1 LILEAKNVSIHERLY
16 VKFMLDRVAPMEI
29 LPEESNES
37 LEYVGVERIPLID
50 ELTSLLCEN
59 AHLSI
64 DNISHNFLGGEPI
77 SGKDDPEVVN
87 FIKKLIV
94 DYLSEVV
101 TLHEGVSVV
110 YESMKMARFLWKDTF
125 HYSPTIIDH
134 DVIEAAQIGLNKNTD
149 QLIKTKDV
157 GKFRSILFWIT
168 QYPIYY
174 NSKPRELTV
183 AEQKEV
189 APMIETLVL
198 MGEYEEVSEFFD
210 LFHIYDMDGVYDWEN
225 ESREGAKINKQRE
238 QTKEK
243 MFKNREKICVALAQI
258 DELAQTVDEQKI
270 KAKLREMEAGA
281 LYGLPEQI
289 RTRISMLAKRYLET
303 RKRAERLFTD
313 IKLRHVLTSTR
324 EDLGKAYFQE
334 ITGVK
339 STGKIDIYQKE
350 TMVVLEFHDENDYA
364 EFIKRKFKI
373 DEAEQP
379 SGGRLCSA
387 DSFAFED

>member
-1 LILEAKNVSIHERLY
+1 
-16 VKFMLDRVAPMEI
+16 
-29 LPEESNES
+29 
-37 LEYVGVERIPLID
+37 
-50 ELTSLLCEN
+50 
-59 AHLSI
+59 
-64 DNISHNFLGGEPI
+64 
-77 SGKDDPEVVN
+77 
-87 FIKKLIV
+87 
-94 DYLSEVV
+94 
-101 TLHEGVSVV
+101 
-110 YESMKMARFLWKDTF
+110 
-125 HYSPTIIDH
+125 
-134 DVIEAAQIGLNKNTD
+134 
-149 QLIKTKDV
+149 
-157 GKFRSILFWIT
+157 
-168 QYPIYY
+168 
-174 NSKPRELTV
+174 
-183 AEQKEV
+183 
-189 APMIETLVL
+189 
-198 MGEYEEVSEFFD
+198 
-210 LFHIYDMDGVYDWEN
+210 MDGVYDWEN

-379 SGGRLCSA
+379 SGGRQCSA
-387 DSFAFED
+387 DSFAFEDGGKGISVILIKKHKPQIKRNKVIAHERHHAIDEMLDLEGLEANNEQERALHLTRQELQDKVGTQQTFVEAVEKLKTDWNPLHYANLRWAKREIMAYLSDGTEPYRIPDILLSPTYRDMLSALGDFKIRRKFIYEIKLICASLDTILYQDYRPNAGKILAYHLKDIPFSRLLSYLDNLEQYRKKWDRRI